1 MQAGV
6 AKGVGL
12 VYYVLHRE
20 LVANPVYGLWA
31 EVQENRQPEVRLPI
45 RSFQE
50 RRRHLS
56 WICVDYSDPVLK
68 LWERVILPRFFHQV
82 SGIHASD
89 FAEDETT
96 NGIRSLA
103 RIEAVLMVVT
113 TMSSPRWIRLQR
125 TGDRA
130 IRACAPAL

>member
-31 EVQENRQPEVRLPI
+31 EVQENRQPEVRLLI

-50 RRRHLS
+50 GRRHLS

-68 LWERVILPRFFHQV
+68 LWERVILPRFF
-82 SGIHASD
+82 
-89 FAEDETT
+89 FT
-96 NGIRSLA
+96 RSRESTPQISLKTK
-103 RIEAVLMVVT
+103 RPTVLD
-113 TMSSPRWIRLQR
+113 L
-125 TGDRA
+125 
-130 IRACAPAL
+130 